1 MVHALRVLRQHLL
14 GVRRPQPFG
23 CWTAWTDFDLADRQ
37 LGDRVEQNEATS
49 EKDARPMARGDR
61 GPRFDVTRLPG
72 SRKTT
77 DPLSRG
83 SCAGGDGPAASTGD
97 PDPESRQ
104 ELFSRL
110 GRDVPTP
117 AQPASI
123 RVGWANTRRSAAS
136 AFANVQGGIA
146 NPSTALCVVAGMDPK
161 PTLPTHQSGAR
172 PRRPAQARAPPAIAV
187 AARRDGRAGL
197 DRRAADYGGRVR
209 HDPEPRRHPVRL
221 LEGPEPEARAIHT
234 RSTATRRATDAA

>member
-1 MVHALRVLRQHLL
+1 MVHALRVLRHHLL

-117 AQPASI
+117 ALPASI
-123 RVGWANTRRSAAS
+123 RVGWANTRRSAAA
-136 AFANVQGGIA
+136 AFVNVQGGIA
-146 NPSTALCVVAGMDPK
+146 NPSTPLCGWWSWIRSRRCQRTKAERGRRGPRKLVHPLPFCRRGAAGWFGWTGSPGVR
-161 PTLPTHQSGAR
+161 L
-172 PRRPAQARAPPAIAV
+172 RRP
-187 AARRDGRAGL
+187 GS
-197 DRRAADYGGRVR
+197 
-209 HDPEPRRHPVRL
+209 
-221 LEGPEPEARAIHT
+221 T
-234 RSTATRRATDAA
+234 RSRTTSTCYPAT